1 MRWRIYRLRHRNSAP
16 FLPGRGRYSRRY
28 QCEGSSAGCG
38 PDRDQKSTWR
48 WYQMSCFRVVP
59 WCGGVVVWWYG
70 GMVVWWYLELRRYGG
85 MLCMV
90 VWCGGAGMVRCGWA
104 AVWRFP
110 GTIVPGKSPG
120 MRANPK
126 TRNYGRS
133 RPAQRNL
140 SMYASLN
147 KSVTG
152 LALNPM
158 FALILRHCPWLV

>member
-1 MRWRIYRLRHRNSAP
+1 
-16 FLPGRGRYSRRY
+16 
-28 QCEGSSAGCG
+28 
-38 PDRDQKSTWR
+38 
-48 WYQMSCFRVVP
+48 
-59 WCGGVVVWWYG
+59 
-70 GMVVWWYLELRRYGG
+70 MVVWWYLELRRYGG

>member
-59 WCGGVVVWWYG
+59 WCGGVVV
-70 GMVVWWYLELRRYGG
+70 
-85 MLCMV
+85 
-90 VWCGGAGMVRCGWA
+90 CGGAARGAVGGRWCVVRWA
-104 AVWRFP
+104 VIIMGRPTLATLQHVAVSALEFLSNS
-110 GTIVPGKSPG
+110 GTIVSGKVPRNMTQPNTDRHKGTSPC
-120 MRANPK
+120 MLAN
-126 TRNYGRS
+126 
-133 RPAQRNL
+133 
-140 SMYASLN
+140 LN